1 MQKRLRRLMCLI
13 MVCMLAALAV
23 GCGKQAERST
33 RITVVGWNTAAD
45 TFREQAAAF
54 EKVHPDIKVDVQTV
68 DSSYTRIM
76 PRLTAG
82 TDLPDVMVFQN
93 RDFSTFLNRNEDAFL
108 DLSSD
113 FEDSRDRFVPASWEA
128 VTKDGKIYGV
138 PTDMGPAALFYRS
151 DLFDKAGIKVD
162 EIETWEDLI
171 AAGKKL
177 SAATGGETV
186 MLGTAEDTDFYD
198 QLLNQAGGHY
208 VSQDDKTIVLNSAE
222 GQKAMELMQR
232 MIKEGVLKNVGDW
245 DGRLMAMKRSQIAAV
260 PYGVWFAGNISSSLP
275 DQKGKW
281 KIMPLPAIEK
291 GGVRAANAG
300 GSVVAIAAN
309 SRHKEAAI
317 EFVKFCENTDEGE
330 AIALKHGLFPAYTPI
345 YKSQEFQKS
354 DDYFGFAIYTMFAKV
369 AEEIQPLHRG
379 PISLDSSKATK
390 ELIQNVIAGKDV
402 KSSLDAAVR
411 EIAEATGLKAG
422 E

>member
-1 MQKRLRRLMCLI
+1 MCLV
-13 MVCMLAALAV
+13 MVCLLAV
-23 GCGKQAERST
+23 GAAGCGKQAERST

-54 EKVHPDIKVDVQTV
+54 EKLHPDIKVDVQTV
-68 DSSYTRIM
+68 DSKYTRIM

-82 TDLPDVMVFQN
+82 TDLPDVMVVQN
-93 RDFSTFLNRNEDAFL
+93 RDFPTFLNQNTDAFL
-108 DLSSD
+108 DITSE
-113 FEDSRDRFVPASWEA
+113 FKESRERFVPASWDA

-138 PTDMGPAALFYRS
+138 PTDMGPAALFYRA
-151 DLFDKAGIKVD
+151 DLFEKAGIKAE
-162 EIETWEDLI
+162 EIQTWDDLI

-177 SAATGGETV
+177 SAATNGETV
-186 MLGTAEDTDFYD
+186 MLGTAEDTDLYD

-222 GQKAMELMQR
+222 GQKAAELMQR
-232 MIKEGVLKNVGDW
+232 MVKEGVLKNIGDW
-245 DGRLMAMKRSQIAAV
+245 DGRLLAMKRSQIAAV

-281 KIMPLPAIEK
+281 KIMPLPAMEK

-300 GSVVAIAAN
+300 GSVAVIAAN
-309 SRHKEAAI
+309 STNKEAAI
-317 EFVKFCENTDEGE
+317 EFLKFCEATDEGE
-330 AIALKHGLFPAYTPI
+330 AIALKHGLFPAYMPI
-345 YKSQEFQKS
+345 YKSQEFQKA
-354 DDYFGFAIYTMFAKV
+354 DEYFGFAIYTMFAQI
-369 AEEIQPLHRG
+369 AEEIKPLHRG
-379 PISLDSSKATK
+379 PISLESGKATK
-390 ELIQNVIAGKDV
+390 ELMQDILAGKDV
-402 KSSLDAAVR
+402 KASLDAAVK